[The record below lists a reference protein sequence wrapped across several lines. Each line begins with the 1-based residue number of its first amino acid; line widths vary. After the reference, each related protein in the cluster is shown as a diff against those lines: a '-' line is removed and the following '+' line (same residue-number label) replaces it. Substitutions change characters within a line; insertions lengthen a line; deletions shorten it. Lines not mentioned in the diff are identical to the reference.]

1 MPADQLTPA
10 SPPTPARPGSA
21 ATAEPAWEQVFVEF
35 ADWDN
40 AEQAAAERL
49 APILDQA
56 SAAGLISG
64 WWFIRKRPCWR
75 VRVLPGYDR
84 AAMRATVET
93 ALDSLSVPGGPLRH
107 WLPGTYEAEE
117 AAFGGP
123 EAMTAAHRLFA
134 ADSTAIMRLAAGDK
148 AGLGRRE
155 LSVLLCTTLL
165 RGAGLEWY
173 EQGDAWHRVTRERPL
188 PPNVTAAQLTGLTES
203 TAALLT
209 ADTTPGSGLLDVSGP
224 LAGTEQWV
232 AAFRDAGKSLS
243 GLARSGTLQRG
254 LREVLSYHV
263 IFHWNRLGLPTRQQA
278 ALARAARDAILGPQL
293 ARPARPAPRPATG
306 KAPDPCQVIGRFPL
320 VPRPRLAC
328 PSLEARIAQVRS
340 HALSA
345 DEETDP
351 ERKVDL
357 ACTTW
362 NQAALIA
369 SDCGLPGW
377 AAELCERQFAILRA
391 AWPVSG
397 RTAVASLQ
405 PLVNLARLDIR
416 AGQPED
422 AHRSLTQIAR
432 AVRDGSTADLGG
444 RQVSFQDFSPAAGPE
459 LVPWLRDVLLQ
470 DGTRALTAAGK
481 WDQAAE
487 HAAWHDDTPQRMSEA
502 RQSRIA
508 ASIHQGDPEFA
519 LALASSGTRT
529 EPWEDA
535 VAAVLRAC
543 AVLVSGQPLPAY
555 ASGALTAAPR
565 ACPSSAGTTVFGV
578 KLSLAAAELAAG
590 HPDDQEA
597 LVSEAV
603 RGARH
608 SQDAYAALEVASN
621 PLARAL
627 VSASDAQYFADTI
640 SRAGLGQQAIADHL
654 ADSLAESLDIAGSAL
669 AQARARPTPPPG
681 KPGRNSAL
689 RTSTGSIPG
698 PSPSTC
704 LSPSPRCRTTP
715 RTRPEP
721 RTTSP
726 TPTRARSPHVPSSPA
741 PGAPSS
747 TMIRTRPAG
756 RQATWPTS

>member
-10 SPPTPARPGSA
+10 SPPMSARPGSA

-35 ADWDN
+35 ADWEN

-49 APILDQA
+49 APVLDQA

-75 VRVLPGYDR
+75 VRVLPGHDR

-93 ALDSLSVPGGPLRH
+93 ALDSLAIPGGPLRQ

-134 ADSTAIMRLAAGDK
+134 ADSAAIMRLAAGGK

-155 LSVLLCTTLL
+155 LSVLLCTALL
-165 RGAGLEWY
+165 RGARLEWY

-188 PPNVTAAQLTGLTES
+188 PPNVTAAQLAGLTES

-209 ADTTPGSGLLDVSGP
+209 ADTAPGSGLLDASGP

-243 GLARSGTLQRG
+243 ELARSGTLQRG

-278 ALARAARDAILGPQL
+278 ALARAARDAILGPVPS
-293 ARPARPAPRPATG
+293 RPARPVPRPAAG
-306 KAPDPCQVIGRFPL
+306 DAPDPGQVIRRFPL

-328 PSLEARIAQVRS
+328 PSLEARVAQVRS
-340 HALSA
+340 YAMSA
-345 DEETDP
+345 SEDTDP

-357 ACTTW
+357 ACTAW

-369 SDCGLPGW
+369 SDCGLPRW
-377 AAELCERQFAILRA
+377 AAELSERQFAILQA

-397 RTAVASLQ
+397 RTAIASLQ

-416 AGQPED
+416 AGQPER
-422 AHRSLTQIAR
+422 AHKSLTQIAR
-432 AVRDGSTADLGG
+432 AVRNGSTADICG
-444 RQVSFQDFSPAAGPE
+444 RQVNFQNFSPAPGPE

-470 DGTRALTAAGK
+470 DGTRALTVAGK

-487 HAAWHDDTPQRMSEA
+487 HAAWHDDTPQRMFEA
-502 RQSRIA
+502 RQSRIV
-508 ASIHQGDPEFA
+508 ASILQGDPEFA
-519 LALASSGTRT
+519 LALIGSGIRT

-543 AVLVSGQPLPAY
+543 AVLVSSQPLPADV
-555 ASGALTAAPR
+555 AGALTAAPR
-565 ACPSSAGTTVFGV
+565 ACPSGTAGTTVFSV
-578 KLSLAAAELAAG
+578 KLNLAAAELTAG
-590 HPDDQEA
+590 CPDHQEA

-603 RGARH
+603 RGTRH
-608 SQDAYAALEVASN
+608 SQDAYAALEVTNN

-627 VSASDAQYFADTI
+627 LSASDTQFFADTI
-640 SRAGLGQQAIADHL
+640 SRAGLGQRTIPGHL
-654 ADSLAESLDIAGSAL
+654 ADSVAESLDTAGSAL
-669 AQARARPTPPPG
+669 AQALTRSEGLQNTMTPELI
-681 KPGRNSAL
+681 R
-689 RTSTGSIPG
+689 RTSS
-698 PSPSTC
+698 
-704 LSPSPRCRTTP
+704 
-715 RTRPEP
+715 
-721 RTTSP
+721 
-726 TPTRARSPHVPSSPA
+726 
-741 PGAPSS
+741 
-747 TMIRTRPAG
+747 
-756 RQATWPTS
+756 